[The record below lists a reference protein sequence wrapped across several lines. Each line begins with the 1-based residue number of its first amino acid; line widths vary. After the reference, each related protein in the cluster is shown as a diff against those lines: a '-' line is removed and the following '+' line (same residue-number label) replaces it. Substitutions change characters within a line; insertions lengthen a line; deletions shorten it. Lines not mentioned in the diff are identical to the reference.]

1 MVDFATETVIDVR
14 GVTEKFHV
22 THDTVYRWF
31 KRGLDHVKVG
41 GKVVTTLQ
49 ALNRFVYGAG
59 GVQPVV
65 AAAPLFIDRETADA
79 IRDIRDRFG
88 RNKGVKDGGANK
100 EKVASESQVPDYRV

>member
-14 GVTEKFHV
+14 GVTEKFRV

-31 KRGLDHVKVG
+31 KRGLEHAKIG

-59 GVQPVV
+59 GTQP
-65 AAAPLFIDRETADA
+65 AATATPMFIDRETAAA
-79 IRDIRDRFG
+79 IRDLRDRFG
-88 RNKGVKDGGANK
+88 RNKEGVKDGSAKK
-100 EKVASESQVPDYRV
+100 EFVAG